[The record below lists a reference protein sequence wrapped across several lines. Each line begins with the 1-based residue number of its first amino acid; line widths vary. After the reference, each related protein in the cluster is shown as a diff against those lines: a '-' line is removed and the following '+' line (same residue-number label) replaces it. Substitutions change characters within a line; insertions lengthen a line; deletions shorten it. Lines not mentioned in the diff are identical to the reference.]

1 MSILDEII
9 GRTRLRIEEKK
20 RLLPLERLK
29 EKAAGQT
36 RGGQAVKHSAEQY
49 AKQAVPCS
57 EMPAP
62 TAQPSAPFITPDFL
76 FERAISGIG
85 LSFICE
91 IKRASPSKGDI
102 ITGDFSPVQIAKRY
116 EAANADAISV
126 LTEPY
131 YFKGDDGHLLEI
143 SQNVNLP
150 LLRKDFVVDEYMIY
164 EARLLGASAVLLIA
178 SALAP
183 DTLGQYLKTARFL
196 GLSAL
201 VETRTKEQIKAAL
214 GAGAKI
220 IGVNNRDLNTFK
232 VDLIATERL
241 REYVPSGIPFVSE
254 SGIQTAGDI
263 RRLAKCGVDAV
274 LVGEALMK
282 SGDIEATLSSLKKAA
297 NNG

>member
-1 MSILDEII
+1 VSILDEII

-20 RLLPLERLK
+20 KLLPLERLK
-29 EKAAGQT
+29 EKAA
-36 RGGQAVKHSAEQY
+36 
-49 AKQAVPCS
+49 
-57 EMPAP
+57 
-62 TAQPSAPFITPDFL
+62 AQVVESDFL

-91 IKRASPSKGDI
+91 VKRASPSKGDI

-131 YFKGDDGHLLEI
+131 YFKGADGHLLEI
-143 SQNVNLP
+143 SQNVGLP

-178 SALAP
+178 SVLAP
-183 DTLGQYLKTARFL
+183 DTLRQYVQTARRV

-201 VETRTKEQIKAAL
+201 VETRTQEHIKAAL

-232 VDLIATERL
+232 VDLTATERL
-241 REYVPSGIPFVSE
+241 REYIPNGIPFVSE
-254 SGIQTAGDI
+254 SGIKTADDVQ
-263 RRLAKCGVDAV
+263 RLVRYGVDAV

-282 SGDIEATLSSLKKAA
+282 SGDIMATLSNLKKGKT
-297 NNG
+297 NSDKN